1 VHPPTHACGA
11 WVRPI
16 SGGDH
21 LRGGRQDGGHNR
33 RRWERDD
40 NRPKDVDGRAAATK
54 VGQDLMEVGD
64 DDTGYIVAG
73 EGEKYNLGGSA
84 GGLWGAF
91 LQRGLRVC
99 GAGSSLA
106 TWS

>member
-1 VHPPTHACGA
+1 
-11 WVRPI
+11 
-16 SGGDH
+16 
-21 LRGGRQDGGHNR
+21 
-33 RRWERDD
+33 
-40 NRPKDVDGRAAATK
+40 
-54 VGQDLMEVGD
+54 MEVGD
-64 DDTGYIVAG
+64 DDTGYIVAD